1 MPGHFSR
8 VQLSATPW
16 TAAVLCV
23 RACVCACVCVCMC
36 MCACACVCARERMC
50 VRVRTCVCVCV
61 CVCMYV
67 CVCVC
72 LQPSGEGLCL
82 PRLQAVPGRPLAV
95 WILIPLACPLLPCP
109 GPPGLALRAFPGLS
123 DSWVCGWS
131 RALRAALGVEQ
142 AGMGEPQAAHSGT
155 HLRCSSAALRL
166 TRSTSQNHLRPPS
179 HPTNS
184 SASVWSSLPVQP
196 LDRTKPRL
204 GHYHAGGTQSP
215 GCHQSLALP
224 SSPLPG

>member
-1 MPGHFSR
+1 MCVRACVCVRACACVCVR
-8 VQLSATPW
+8 VRAY
-16 TAAVLCV
+16 V
-23 RACVCACVCVCMC
+23 RACVCACVC
-36 MCACACVCARERMC
+36 AR
-50 VRVRTCVCVCV
+50 VCVCV
-61 CVCMYV
+61 RA
-67 CVCVC
+67 CVC

-82 PRLQAVPGRPLAV
+82 SRLQAVPGRPLAV
-95 WILIPLACPLLPCP
+95 WILTPLACPLLPCP
-109 GPPGLALRAFPGLS
+109 GPLGRALRAFPHLS

-155 HLRCSSAALRL
+155 CLRCSSAALRL
-166 TRSTSQNHLRPPS
+166 TRSTSQNHLPPPS
-179 HPTNS
+179 PPTNS
-184 SASVWSSLPVQP
+184 SASVGSSLPVQP
-196 LDRTKPRL
+196 LDGTKPRL